1 MSLETTA
8 TRAIDQNAGILRGLA
23 EKIWNCPETAF
34 NEVNACRW
42 TAEVLQNA
50 GFDVEVGYEKGVYFR
65 S

>member
-8 TRAIDQNAGILRGLA
+8 TRAIDQNAGILRELA

-42 TAEVLQNA
+42 TAEVL
-50 GFDVEVGYEKGVYFR
+50 
-65 S
+65 